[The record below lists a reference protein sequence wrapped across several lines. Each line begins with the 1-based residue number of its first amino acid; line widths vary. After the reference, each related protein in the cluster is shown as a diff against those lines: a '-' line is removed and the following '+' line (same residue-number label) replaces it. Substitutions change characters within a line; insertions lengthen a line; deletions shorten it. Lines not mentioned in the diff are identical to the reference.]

1 MQWSSCRKGEER
13 TLWELRREGEVRT
26 QRRLRTGSG
35 EKSPKARLGCV
46 CVCVC
51 VSTCVCVCVYIRTYS
66 GRILSTSLR

>member
-46 CVCVC
+46 GVCVCVC
-51 VSTCVCVCVYIRTYS
+51 IHTYI
-66 GRILSTSLR
+66 